1 MTRRLTPDQV
11 AAYERDGYVFPVDVL
26 SATEVAACRNELQA
40 WEAARGAPID
50 FPEKSKSYLLFDWAD
65 RLVHHPA
72 VLDAVEDLIGP
83 DILVYHSTLFLKE
96 AHTPAYVR
104 WHQDS
109 TYFYLEPHL
118 HVTAWVALSD
128 ASELAGCMRALP
140 GSHRWG
146 AFEHDDRPDPMNMIR
161 RGQGISGRFDHEVGQ
176 AMPVMAGQM
185 SLHHT
190 DLVHASGPNDSNDR
204 RIGYAI
210 SYIPAHVRPTGDI
223 RPSALCVRGR
233 DHGHFVPE
241 ARLGQALSAQ
251 AQAAHAEALA
261 LFRARQDAGFAATAR
276 ATP

>member
-1 MTRRLTPDQV
+1 MHKIFI
-11 AAYERDGYVFPVDVL
+11 DG
-26 SATEVAACRNELQA
+26 
-40 WEAARGAPID
+40 EAG
-50 FPEKSKSYLLFDWAD
+50 
-65 RLVHHPA
+65 
-72 VLDAVEDLIGP
+72 
-83 DILVYHSTLFLKE
+83 T
-96 AHTPAYVR
+96 
-104 WHQDS
+104 
-109 TYFYLEPHL
+109 
-118 HVTAWVALSD
+118 
-128 ASELAGCMRALP
+128 M
-140 GSHRWG
+140 
-146 AFEHDDRPDPMNMIR
+146 
-161 RGQGISGRFDHEVGQ
+161 
-176 AMPVMAGQM
+176 MPVAGGEM

-190 DLVHASGPNDSNDR
+190 DLVHASGPNGSDDR